1 MRFIDQSFMRSNSWI
16 VLLCFIAKV
25 GIEWLPMLYIVSLPI
40 HFLMGGEKPI
50 ETGAET
56 KLA

>member
-1 MRFIDQSFMRSNSWI
+1 MDSVAVCS
-16 VLLCFIAKV
+16 IAEV

-40 HFLMGGEKPI
+40 HFLMGVEKPI